1 MYAQGFID
9 EAYQHAVDLRLP
21 ECVAACK
28 PGPMTI
34 RLLECLNA
42 IPEPQDKQV
51 YSLEEA
57 ALRLGVSRRTVS
69 RLRDAGEL
77 EFNRIRRR
85 VTITAK
91 QLADYQEQKSEASES
106 LFG

>member
-1 MYAQGFID
+1 
-9 EAYQHAVDLRLP
+9 
-21 ECVAACK
+21 
-28 PGPMTI
+28 MTI